1 MTMTTVPD
9 PAMARL
15 RAVTA
20 RIARLRGTGPNPFDY
35 WIWADEARAVVEL
48 IYGVDAEIAQRFNE
62 VVGTRGRTAE
72 QRGQADN
79 MTLGLHG
86 EWGIWARL
94 DRAEAVLAAALETG
108 VQRSH
113 AHRSTS

>member
-1 MTMTTVPD
+1 MTISD
-9 PAMARL
+9 ANEQARARL
-15 RAVTA
+15 MGIFN

-35 WIWADEARAVVEL
+35 WVWADEARAVLEM
-48 IYGVDAEIAQRFNE
+48 IYGVDAEVALRFNE

-94 DRAEAVLAAALETG
+94 DRAEAVLASALGQTPP
-108 VQRSH
+108 VRQPPH
-113 AHRSTS
+113 